1 MHIEKAKSDGSDNN
15 NNNNNAKQLPEDV
28 SVLVVDGDSTSLT
41 IVSNMLSKFGYK
53 GYLYISI
60 H

>member
-1 MHIEKAKSDGSDNN
+1 MHIEKAKSDGSD